1 MVKDITLE
9 DGTESKG
16 VVERWKGKETV
27 ERPEKRRESVKSVI
41 LESKVGEFKEEV
53 MSNVQW
59 ISTSSDCITD
69 VLVKNNFNLLFQQIC
84 IECLQCARPCGSWLS
99 GAYSVMMTVEDIFK
113 HLFRNLALLKN
124 FLWIYPLTWFQ

>member
-1 MVKDITLE
+1 M
-9 DGTESKG
+9 
-16 VVERWKGKETV
+16 
-27 ERPEKRRESVKSVI
+27 KSVI

-84 IECLQCARPCGSWLS
+84 IECLQCARLCGS
-99 GAYSVMMTVEDIFK
+99 
-113 HLFRNLALLKN
+113 
-124 FLWIYPLTWFQ
+124 

>member
-1 MVKDITLE
+1 M
-9 DGTESKG
+9 
-16 VVERWKGKETV
+16 
-27 ERPEKRRESVKSVI
+27 KSVI

-84 IECLQCARPCGSWLS
+84 IECLQCARPCGS
-99 GAYSVMMTVEDIFK
+99 
-113 HLFRNLALLKN
+113 
-124 FLWIYPLTWFQ
+124 